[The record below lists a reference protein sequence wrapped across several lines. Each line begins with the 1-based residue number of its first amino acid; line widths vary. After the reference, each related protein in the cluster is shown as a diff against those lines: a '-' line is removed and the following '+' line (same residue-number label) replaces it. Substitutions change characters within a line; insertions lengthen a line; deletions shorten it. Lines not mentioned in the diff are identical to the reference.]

1 MMRSSVRNSKTLSQ
15 TAQTKKEQQMKKLL
29 TEWRKYLKESAFDSI
44 AQELG
49 IELKIYGEDRDIIT
63 LSKIV
68 VPEELR
74 GQGMGSKAMKKIIQH
89 ADQNNKTIALTPS
102 ADFGGN
108 KNRLIKFYKQFGFVM
123 NKGRN
128 KNYETQELMI
138 REPK

>member
-1 MMRSSVRNSKTLSQ
+1 MN
-15 TAQTKKEQQMKKLL
+15 LL
-29 TEWRKYLKESAFDSI
+29 REYIRELLNENVFDSI
-44 AQELG
+44 ARELG
-49 IELKIYGEDRDIIT
+49 IELRIYGEDRDIIT

-74 GQGMGSKAMKKIIQH
+74 GQGMGSKAMKKIIQF

-102 ADFGGN
+102 VAFGGS
-108 KNRLIKFYKQFGFVM
+108 KSRLIKFYKQFGFVM

-138 REPK
+138 REPR

>member
-1 MMRSSVRNSKTLSQ
+1 
-15 TAQTKKEQQMKKLL
+15 MKKLL
-29 TEWRKYLKESAFDSI
+29 TEWRKYLKEGAFDSI

-49 IELKIYGEDRDIIT
+49 IELRIYDSTKDIIT
-63 LSKIV
+63 LDKIV

>member
-1 MMRSSVRNSKTLSQ
+1 
-15 TAQTKKEQQMKKLL
+15 MKKLL
-29 TEWRKYLKESAFDSI
+29 TEWRKYSI

-49 IELKIYGEDRDIIT
+49 IELNIYDSGKDIIT

>member
-1 MMRSSVRNSKTLSQ
+1 M
-15 TAQTKKEQQMKKLL
+15 KLL
-29 TEWRKYLKESAFDSI
+29 LENWREHLKESTLDSI

-49 IELKIYGEDRDIIT
+49 IKLDIYESGKDILV
-63 LSKIV
+63 LSKII

-74 GQGMGSKAMKKIIQH
+74 GQGMGSAAMKKIVQY

-108 KNRLIKFYKQFGFVM
+108 KNKLIKFYKQFGFVM
-123 NKGRN
+123 NRGRN

>member
-1 MMRSSVRNSKTLSQ
+1 M
-15 TAQTKKEQQMKKLL
+15 KLL
-29 TEWRKYLKESAFDSI
+29 LENWRKYLKENAFDSI

-49 IELKIYGEDRDIIT
+49 IELNIYDSGKDTIT
-63 LSKIV
+63 LSKII

-89 ADQNNKTIALTPS
+89 ADQNNKTIVLTPS

-108 KNRLIKFYKQFGFVM
+108 KNRLIKFYKQFGFAM

>member
-1 MMRSSVRNSKTLSQ
+1 
-15 TAQTKKEQQMKKLL
+15 MKKLL
-29 TEWRKYLKESAFDSI
+29 TEWRKFLKESAFDSI